1 MTAPLAIVAAIGRN
15 GVIGADDRLPWR
27 LPSDLKRFRALTL
40 GKPLLMGRKTFQSI
54 GRALPGR
61 ETIVV
66 TRERGF
72 APDHAAVH
80 VAHDLD
86 AALALART
94 RAAAMGA
101 DEIILAG
108 GGDLYAALLP
118 LADRMYLTMVDLSP
132 AGDVRFPP
140 FDATQWDEIAR
151 LQPPP
156 GPNDEAAFSFVELRR
171 RRPART

>member
-1 MTAPLAIVAAIGRN
+1 MSAPLAIVAAIGRN
-15 GVIGADDRLPWR
+15 GVIGADERLPWR

-72 APDHAAVH
+72 AALPGVVH
-80 VAHDLD
+80 VAYDLD
-86 AALALART
+86 AALALARA
-94 RAAAMGA
+94 RAEAMGA
-101 DEIILAG
+101 AEIILAG

-118 LADRMYLTMVDLSP
+118 RVDRMYLTLVDLSP
-132 AGDVRFPP
+132 PGDVRFPP
-140 FDATQWDEIAR
+140 FDAAQWIEAAR
-151 LQPPP
+151 VEPKPIP
-156 GPNDEAAFSFVELRR
+156 ADEAAFTFVELRR
-171 RRPART
+171 FKSAP